1 VIPDVAHWNNHNRAA
16 RGLLTDVESFGYWS
30 GYMDATDY
38 DPPLWDLIEAVE
50 GPESMLQDVAMLAAL
65 NVD

>member
-1 VIPDVAHWNNHNRAA
+1 
-16 RGLLTDVESFGYWS
+16 
-30 GYMDATDY
+30 MDATDY

-65 NVD
+65 SVD